1 MSPASLPLMYGDL
14 ARWWP
19 LMSPPSHYE
28 EEAADLLPP
37 LLAAID
43 GKARTLLELGSGGGS
58 LAFHLKEAFPRV
70 TLVDLSP
77 GMLDLSRAINPTCE
91 HLEGDMRTV
100 RLDRTF
106 DAVLVH
112 DAIMYATTEADL
124 RAVLATAAAHCRPG
138 GAALFMPDEVAE
150 TYAPETRHGGEDA
163 PDGSGIRYL
172 EWSWD
177 ADPGDSRTE
186 TLFVFALREADGTT
200 RVIED
205 RHTFGLFPRASW
217 MAWLR
222 EAGFT
227 PVMRTDPWGREVFL
241 GGR

>member
-1 MSPASLPLMYGDL
+1 MSRAPLPLMYGEL
-14 ARWWP
+14 APWWP
-19 LMSPPSHYE
+19 LLSPPVHYE
-28 EEAADLLPP
+28 EEAGDLLPP

-43 GKARTLLELGSGGGS
+43 GRTRTLLELGSGGGS
-58 LAFHLKEAFPRV
+58 LAHHLKSRFKL
-70 TLVDLSP
+70 TLVDRSP
-77 GMLDLSRAINPTCE
+77 GMLDVSRAINPECE
-91 HLEGDMRTV
+91 HLEGDMRSV

-150 TYAPETRHGGEDA
+150 TFAPETRHGGEDA
-163 PDGSGIRYL
+163 PDGRGVRYL

-177 ADPGDSRTE
+177 ADPSDTTTE
-186 TLFVFALREADGTT
+186 TLFVFALRERDGAT
-200 RVIED
+200 RVVED

-217 MAWLR
+217 MDWLR
-222 EAGFT
+222 DAGFA
-227 PVMRTDPWGREVFL
+227 PVARTDPWGREVFL